1 MSAQRVVIIGA
12 GVGGLAA
19 AIDLAGRGADVTV
32 LERASR
38 PGGKLRE
45 VMVADRGID
54 SGPTVF
60 TMRWVF
66 EELLHAAG
74 TVLERELTLKP
85 AQILARHAWSAKER
99 LDLFVDIERS
109 ADAVAAFAGADEAQR
124 FRAFCRTSADVYRT
138 LEGPF
143 LRSSKP
149 NFFSLTT
156 RVGLAN
162 LPALLRLQPFTTLW
176 QALGQQFRDP
186 RLRQLYG
193 RYATYCGSSPFLA
206 PATLMLV
213 AHVEQDGVWFV
224 EGGMYRLVEALAR
237 VAARRGAGLRCDA
250 EVAEIVVERGKVAA
264 VLLASGER
272 IEADAVIVNAD
283 ASALGSGLFGAAVA
297 GAVAPVKLKQR
308 SLSALAWSA
317 VAKTSGFPLS
327 RHSVFFSRD
336 SKTEFDD
343 IFGRLTLPADP
354 TVYICAQDRDD
365 DAIDPGGPE
374 RLLILVNAPAVGD
387 IRPFEPMEI
396 AACQERMV
404 KKLAD
409 CGLSLALTS
418 PATRL
423 ASPADFARLF
433 PATGGAIYG
442 RASHGWRASFQR
454 PDQRT
459 TIPGLYL
466 AGGSVHPGPGV
477 PMAALSGRLAAQEVL
492 SDWPSTSRSSPAA
505 MSGGMSTR

>member
-1 MSAQRVVIIGA
+1 VSPQRVVIIGA

-19 AIDLAGRGADVTV
+19 AIDLAGRGVDVTV
-32 LERASR
+32 LERTDR

-45 VMVADRGID
+45 MMVADRAID

-74 TVLERELTLKP
+74 TALERELTLKP
-85 AQILARHAWSAKER
+85 AQLLARHAWSAKER
-99 LDLFVDIERS
+99 LDLHVDIERS
-109 ADAVAAFAGADEAQR
+109 ADAVSAFAGADEARR

-149 NFFSLTT
+149 DFFSLTT

-176 QALGQQFRDP
+176 RALGQQFRDP

-237 VAARRGAGLRCDA
+237 VAARLGAGLRCDA
-250 EVAEIVVERGKVAA
+250 EVAEIIVERGKVAA
-264 VLLASGER
+264 VLLAGGER

-283 ASALGSGLFGAAVA
+283 AGAVGSGLFGAAVA
-297 GAVAPVKLKQR
+297 GAVAPVDLKQR

-317 VAKTSGFPLS
+317 VAKTSGFPLT
-327 RHSVFFSRD
+327 RHSVFFSSD
-336 SKTEFDD
+336 SRTEFDD
-343 IFGRLTLPADP
+343 IFRRLTLPADP

-418 PATRL
+418 EATRL

-433 PATGGAIYG
+433 PGTGGAIYG

-459 TIPGLYL
+459 AIPGLYL

-477 PMAALSGRLAAQEVL
+477 PMAALSGRLAAQAVL
-492 SDWPSTSRSSPAA
+492 SDLVSTSRSSPAA